1 MNRTAAV
8 LLLAALQGCATPLP
22 PAQARD
28 CPALP
33 TRPANPSAAQRDQH
47 TEAIVALYLRCAG
60 VSQ

>member
-1 MNRTAAV
+1 MTRTTAV

-22 PAQARD
+22 PTPPRD

-33 TRPANPSAAQRDQH
+33 TRPANPSAVQRDQH

-60 VSQ
+60 VTQ

>member
-1 MNRTAAV
+1 MSRAAAV
-8 LLLAALQGCATPLP
+8 LLLAALQGCATPPP

-33 TRPANPSAAQRDQH
+33 TLPANPSVAQRSQH

-60 VSQ
+60 VPQ

>member
-1 MNRTAAV
+1 MKAV
-8 LLLAALQGCATPLP
+8 AILLLLLLLQACAVS
-22 PAQARD
+22 PAARD

-60 VSQ
+60 VPQ